1 MRRRDA
7 ASWLDLKVA
16 PAPSHRGSRL
26 PTGWGSEEASTLV
39 ARPNRPTPTGSAS
52 STTRC

>member
-26 PTGWGSEEASTLV
+26 PTGWGLRRR
-39 ARPNRPTPTGSAS
+39 ARSWHGRTVRRRPGRHHLLHAV
-52 STTRC
+52 